1 MEGHLMATVT
11 LTLRARVAWWTR
23 PALAGAF
30 LLSWI
35 ADRLIDWVIDR
46 GIKFESP

>member
-1 MEGHLMATVT
+1 MVAVN

-23 PALAGAF
+23 PALTGAF

-35 ADRLIDWVIDR
+35 ANRLIEWIVDR
-46 GIKFESP
+46 GIKFESS